1 LNIRA
6 FLLVRINNNAKLLMK
21 IACTL
26 SCVFTALLSFA
37 TTMVIAHDTSAN
49 RHNASEE
56 FPLLEESL
64 LIDIDHV
71 DDLVVAV
78 GDRGHILWTED
89 YRTWH
94 QAEVPVNSTL
104 TAIDMVNG
112 KLGWAVGHD
121 AAILATADAGR
132 TWQIQHYAPEA
143 DTPLLD
149 VWFDN
154 KNRGIA
160 IGAYGLYL
168 VTEDGGQHW
177 QQVEM
182 QINEAVEPVNEQ
194 EQSEELIELYD
205 LHLNAITESP
215 DGTLYIVAEAGKV
228 YRSKDRGKT
237 WDELP
242 SPYIGSLFG
251 VLALE
256 NNIVLVYGLRGH
268 LYRSDDAGMSWQRIN
283 LHTTNT
289 ITNGVR
295 LHNNNI
301 ILTGMGGTL
310 LMSYDSGHNFK
321 PVITRERNSFAAAV
335 ETGDEQIITLGDKG
349 IRNLSLQNLEL
360 IDE

>member
-1 LNIRA
+1 
-6 FLLVRINNNAKLLMK
+6 MK
-21 IACTL
+21 TACTSL
-26 SCVFTALLSFA
+26 SVFIAILFL
-37 TTMVIAHDTSAN
+37 TTTWVVAHDAPGNS
-49 RHNASEE
+49 HNASEE
-56 FPLLEESL
+56 FPLIEESL
-64 LIDIDHV
+64 LIDIDHT
-71 DDLVVAV
+71 DGLVVAV

-89 YRTWH
+89 NRTWH
-94 QAEVPVNSTL
+94 QAKVPITSTL
-104 TAIDMVNG
+104 TAIDMVNR

-132 TWQIQHYAPEA
+132 TWQRQHYAPE
-143 DTPLLD
+143 DETPLLD
-149 VWFDN
+149 LWFDN
-154 KNRGIA
+154 ENRGIA

-182 QINEAVEPVNEQ
+182 QINEAVEPVDEQ

-268 LYRSDDAGMSWQRIN
+268 LYRSDDAGKSWQRIN
-283 LHTTNT
+283 SHTGNT
-289 ITNGVR
+289 ITKGVR

-321 PVITRERNSFAAAV
+321 LVMTRERNSFAAAV
-335 ETGDEQIITLGDKG
+335 ETGDEQIITVGDKG

>member
-1 LNIRA
+1 
-6 FLLVRINNNAKLLMK
+6 MK
-21 IACTL
+21 TACTI
-26 SCVFTALLSFA
+26 SCVFTAILSFA
-37 TTMVIAHDTSAN
+37 TTWVTAHDAPGNS
-49 RHNASEE
+49 HNASEE
-56 FPLLEESL
+56 FPLIEESL
-64 LIDIDHV
+64 LIDIDHT
-71 DDLVVAV
+71 DGLVVAV
-78 GDRGHILWTED
+78 GDRGHVLWTED

-94 QAEVPVNSTL
+94 QAEVPVTSTL
-104 TAIDMVNG
+104 TAIDMVNR

-132 TWQIQHYAPEA
+132 TWQIQHYAPENE
-143 DTPLLD
+143 TPLLD
-149 VWFDN
+149 VWFDD

-182 QINEAVEPVNEQ
+182 QINEAVGPVDEQ

-268 LYRSDDAGMSWQRIN
+268 LYRSDDAGKSWQRIN
-283 LHTTNT
+283 SHTGNT

-321 PVITRERNSFAAAV
+321 LVMTRERNSFAAAV
-335 ETGDEQIITLGDKG
+335 ETDDEQLITVGNKG